1 MVKKVI
7 NKKIHSIKKK
17 VKTKGSRS
25 LRKRVRSKSIK
36 KYRLRRSRRMR
47 GGTEV
52 PDVWEYKYRTDFSD
66 NRVRQFHHAFK
77 TLVEGKYKTEVL
89 EKMPKKGNKISLMS
103 LINEYSDK
111 AIDKIYFDI
120 DKGENDE
127 YMLYANEGDIIN
139 NGTNEMVMTQKHK
152 DILKDTL
159 GNVAINEW
167 KWHLDL
173 EGAGCT
179 LKDVAPDDWMCELFP
194 TYKWAPLWS

>member
-1 MVKKVI
+1 MV
-7 NKKIHSIKKK
+7 KK

-47 GGTEV
+47 GG
-52 PDVWEYKYRTDFSD
+52 EYKYRTDFSD

-77 TLVEGKYKTEVL
+77 TLVEGDYIPKVL

-103 LINEYSDK
+103 LINQYSDK
-111 AIDKIYFDI
+111 AIDKIYFDTN
-120 DKGENDE
+120 KGENDE
-127 YMLYANEGDIIN
+127 YMLYANEGDTIN
-139 NGTNEMVMTQKHK
+139 NGAKEMVMTQDHK

-167 KWHLDL
+167 KWRLDL
-173 EGAGCT
+173 KGAGCT
-179 LKDVAPDDWMCELFP
+179 LKDVAPDDWMCDIDDNN
-194 TYKWAPLWS
+194 TYKWYRVDLNGFNNA